1 MNHTATMQKLEEMRF
16 AGFVRAYREMTETS
30 INKEFT
36 TDEVIAH
43 LVQAEWDER
52 YNRRL
57 QRLIANARFRYRAS
71 FEEIDFSAKRNLD
84 KNQLLRFA
92 SCDWITKKQNIII
105 TGSTGSGKSW
115 IASALG
121 HQGCQHGY
129 KVLYR
134 NCIKLFDEL
143 KIAKAD
149 GSYVKEINKIEKMDL
164 LILDDFGLKPLDGNQ
179 RLMLLEIFEDRHG
192 KKSTIIT
199 SQLPVNQWHEY
210 IKEPTIADAF
220 LDRLVHSSHRIE
232 FKGEVSMRKT
242 YKND

>member
-16 AGFVRAYREMTETS
+16 TGFARAYREMTET
-30 INKEFT
+30 NLNREFT
-36 TDEVIAH
+36 TDELIAH
-43 LVQAEWDER
+43 LVQAEWDDR
-52 YNRRL
+52 YNRKL

-71 FEEIDFSAKRNLD
+71 FEEVDFSVRRNLD
-84 KNQLLRFA
+84 KNQLMRL
-92 SCDWITKKQNIII
+92 SSSDWITKNQNIII
-105 TGSTGSGKSW
+105 VGSTGSGKSW

-143 KIAKAD
+143 KVAKAD
-149 GSYVKEINKIEKMDL
+149 GSYIKEISKIEKMDL
-164 LILDDFGLKPLDGNQ
+164 LILDDFGLKPLDSNQ
-179 RLMLLEIFEDRHG
+179 RLMLLEIIEDRHG

-199 SQLPVNQWHEY
+199 SQLPVNQWHEF
-210 IKEPTIADAF
+210 IREDTIADAI

-232 FKGEVSMRKT
+232 FKGEVSMRET
-242 YKND
+242 YKID

>member
-1 MNHTATMQKLEEMRF
+1 MNHTVTMQKLEEMRF
-16 AGFVRAYREMTETS
+16 TGFVRAYREMTET
-30 INKEFT
+30 NLNREFT

-43 LVQAEWDER
+43 LVQAEWDDR

-57 QRLIANARFRYRAS
+57 QRLITNARFRYRAS

-84 KNQLLRFA
+84 KNQLLRLS
-92 SCDWITKKQNIII
+92 SCDWITKNQNILI
-105 TGSTGSGKSW
+105 TGKTGCGKSW

-121 HQGCQHGY
+121 HLGCQQGY
-129 KVLYR
+129 KVLYK

-149 GSYVKEINKIEKMDL
+149 GSYFKEINKIEKMDL

-179 RLMLLEIFEDRHG
+179 KLMLLEIIEDRHG
-192 KKSTIIT
+192 RKSTIIT
-199 SQLPVNQWHEY
+199 SQLPVNQWHEF
-210 IKEPTIADAF
+210 IKEATIADAI

-232 FKGEVSMRKT
+232 FKGELSMRET